1 MESSDVIYVGGFR
14 IIKFSTVLSL
24 IDMFNFP
31 NNYTL

>member
-24 IDMFNFP
+24 IDML
-31 NNYTL
+31 YV